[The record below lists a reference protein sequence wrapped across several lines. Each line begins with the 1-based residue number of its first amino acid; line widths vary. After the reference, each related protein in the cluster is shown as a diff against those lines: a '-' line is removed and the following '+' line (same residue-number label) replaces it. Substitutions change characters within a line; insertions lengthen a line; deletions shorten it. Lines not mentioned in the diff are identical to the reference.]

1 MKISKSAFLALLLAL
16 PMVCGAQSDEDIDAS
31 TETTYDGLV
40 QVRRLAQTWTRL
52 MTRGL
57 NRWVES
63 GGVVE

>member
-1 MKISKSAFLALLLAL
+1 MKISRFAFLAVILAL
-16 PMVCGAQSDEDIDAS
+16 PMVCSAQSDEDIDAS
-31 TETTYDGLV
+31 TETTHDGLV

-57 NRWVES
+57 DRWVES